1 MWREAADF
9 RGTFNNYQ
17 QQERFMKFL
26 STVSLKNWSVLI
38 MLPLL
43 GACAAIAPGMHMDTK
58 AMPEPERPEVKATLQ
73 AITPQLMKE
82 EKERRQQEA
91 SADISGLMGKPA
103 AYRLAAGDILAIVVW
118 NHPELAAAVMSM
130 PATGIIGIDNAS
142 TASLPAGFVVDQNG
156 MLQFPFVGSL
166 KAEGLTVDEL
176 RSQLGSQL
184 ARFIKNPDITIR
196 VQAYRSKRVYVTGE
210 VKTPGLQSINDV
222 SMTLPEALSRSGG
235 TLPTA
240 DRGAIEVSRGGKT
253 YHVNLPQLV
262 ARGVDPN
269 SIVLENGDLVRVAPR
284 DEGKVFV
291 LGEVTAPRALIMNDG
306 RLTLNDALGEA
317 GGLSTITAG
326 ARHVYVVRSAADME
340 PLVYHLDARSPVAFA
355 LAENFELQRKD
366 VVYVDA
372 HPLANWN
379 RVISLLL
386 PGALSAP
393 IYNIGNR

>member
-1 MWREAADF
+1 MIF
-9 RGTFNNYQ
+9 F
-17 QQERFMKFL
+17 
-26 STVSLKNWSVLI
+26 STTHLKNWSLCGL
-38 MLPLL
+38 LPLL
-43 GACAAIAPGMHMDTK
+43 GACAAVAPGMHMDTS
-58 AMPEPERPEVKATLQ
+58 AMPEQETPQVRATLQ
-73 AITPQLMKE
+73 PITPQLVREQKE
-82 EKERRQQEA
+82 HRQQQA
-91 SADISGLMGKPA
+91 SVDISGLTSQTPQA
-103 AYRLAAGDILAIVVW
+103 STYRIAAGDILAIVVW

-142 TASLPAGFVVDQNG
+142 TSSLPAGFVVDQNG
-156 MLQFPFVGSL
+156 MLQFPFIGSVQ
-166 KAEGLTVDEL
+166 AAGLTIDEL
-176 RSQLGSQL
+176 RGRISSQLG
-184 ARFIKNPDITIR
+184 RYIKNPDVTLR
-196 VQAYRSKRVYVTGE
+196 VQAYRSQRVYVTGD

-222 SMTLPEALSRSGG
+222 AMTLPEALSRSGG

-240 DRGAIEVSRGGKT
+240 DRGNIEITRGDKT
-253 YHVNLPQLV
+253 YHINLPELI

-269 SIVLENGDLVRVAPR
+269 SIALQNGDVVRVAPR

-291 LGEVTAPRALIMNDG
+291 LGEVTLPRALPMVDG
-306 RLTLNDALGEA
+306 HLTLNDALGEA
-317 GGLSTITAG
+317 GGLSPISAG
-326 ARHVYVVRSAADME
+326 ARHVYVVRSSPDME

-379 RVISLLL
+379 RVVSLLL